1 MLHIVTKCSIY
12 PSPLVLLAFDKVY
25 ADGGYD

>member
-12 PSPLVLLAFDKVY
+12 PLRLVLLAFDKVFAY
-25 ADGGYD
+25 GGYD